1 MPIFLW
7 VIRNWKMAGMGIAS
21 ILCLLAL
28 WKVSQW
34 RDKARELD
42 GVKSALSSCEASK
55 IVTKE
60 ANDALQRDRDIIA
73 AKLASARRVQPRCV
87 PVASGQPN
95 ALKAGAE
102 HARPYARGIRTEW
115 LLDYA
120 AQCETYRSER
130 IVLEKF
136 INPGT

>member
-1 MPIFLW
+1 M
-7 VIRNWKMAGMGIAS
+7 
-21 ILCLLAL
+21 
-28 WKVSQW
+28 
-34 RDKARELD
+34 ELD

-55 IVTKE
+55 TITKE
-60 ANDALQRDRDIIA
+60 ANDELQRNRDTIA
-73 AKLASARRVQPRCV
+73 AKLARARRVQSRCV
-87 PVASGQPN
+87 PVASSKPDVI
-95 ALKAGAE
+95 KAGAGYDGSN
-102 HARPYARGIRTEW
+102 AGGIRTEW